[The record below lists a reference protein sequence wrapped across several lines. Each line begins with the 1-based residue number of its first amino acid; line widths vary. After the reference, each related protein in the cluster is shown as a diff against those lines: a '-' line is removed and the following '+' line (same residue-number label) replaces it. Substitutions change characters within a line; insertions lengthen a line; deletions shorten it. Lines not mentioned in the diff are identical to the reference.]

1 MTPDISFFYLITN
14 ASVPVQAVMI
24 ILVIASVMSWTM
36 IFKKRIWLSRAQARS
51 PICLRNASGR
61 LKS

>member
-1 MTPDISFFYLITN
+1 MTPDISFFHLITN

-36 IFKKRIWLSRAQARS
+36 IFKKRDLAEPRQARS
-51 PICLRNASGR
+51 RFV
-61 LKS
+61 